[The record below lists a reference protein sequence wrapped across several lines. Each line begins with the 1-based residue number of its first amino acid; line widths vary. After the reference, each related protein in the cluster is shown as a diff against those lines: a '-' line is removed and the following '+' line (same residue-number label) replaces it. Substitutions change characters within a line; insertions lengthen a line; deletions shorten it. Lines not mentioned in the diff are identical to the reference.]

1 MTAGQL
7 VAVDYALGDCFRCDR
22 TGIQTTRIGE
32 IVSPEGTTPI
42 RACWSCVEI
51 LVAIHRPA
59 YETPVREYVA
69 QHPH

>member
-32 IVSPEGTTPI
+32 IVSPEGQTSI
-42 RACWSCVEI
+42 RACRSCVEVLI
-51 LVAIHRPA
+51 AIHRPA
-59 YETPVREYVA
+59 DEPVREYVA